1 MHTDAAIRKWTAT
14 KNQELHRCGDGLYI
28 RGFLSGRKLFQVR
41 ISLNHKRR
49 WINIGEYPDKSL
61 SNAREISLAVKR
73 LFKAGELETDK
84 LQAALPRVR
93 SANELEAELGKSV
106 DSNAG
111 RLGIPTFVQAFHD
124 WYDLQLQA
132 NNWRHKASARFPL
145 TAYELHADKHIGN
158 MRMDK
163 ITRPMIRDFMQPLFL
178 SNSETARK
186 LLGYMYK
193 VFEVAYDNGFIDGNP
208 CPRKDSFT
216 VPPKKIQH
224 SSSLHYSRLQE
235 LWEWLD
241 EASFSQV
248 VKIAMRIAVVT
259 THRASV
265 ITNIKWDH
273 LDCDTGKWTVPKAP
287 VGLSEGYM
295 KSGREF
301 SVQLPKGLLE
311 PLSALPKRCE
321 FVFSLDGKK
330 PINAET
336 LRRNFQKF
344 DNITTQGFR
353 NTFKTWCLNNDIDGF
368 LADRYCDHAL
378 KDVDANNRQYDLYA
392 QRAALVERY
401 YDYCKGFEWF
411 IRRSTSLK

>member
-1 MHTDAAIRKWTAT
+1 MQTDTAIRKWTAT
-14 KNQELHRCGDGLYI
+14 KNQEIHRCGDGLYI

-49 WINIGEYPDKSL
+49 WIDIGEYPDKSL

-73 LFKAGELETDK
+73 LLKSGELQTDK
-84 LQAALPRVR
+84 LQAALLRAH
-93 SANELEAELGKSV
+93 SANELEAELSKPV

-111 RLGIPTFVQAFHD
+111 RLGIPTFEQAFRD
-124 WYDLQLQA
+124 WYALQLQA

-163 ITRPMIRDFMQPLFL
+163 ITRPMIREFMQPLFL

-216 VPPKKIQH
+216 VPKRKIQH
-224 SSSLHYSRLQE
+224 SSSLHYSRLPE

-241 EASFSQV
+241 EANFSQV

-265 ITNIKWDH
+265 IANMRWDH
-273 LDCDTGKWTVPKAP
+273 IDCDTGKWTVPEAP
-287 VGLSEGYM
+287 VGLSEGFM
-295 KSGREF
+295 KSGRAF
-301 SVQLPKGLLE
+301 SAKLPKGLLE
-311 PLSALPKRCE
+311 PLSELPKRCE
-321 FVFSLDGKK
+321 FVFSVEGKK

-344 DNITTQGFR
+344 DNITTHGFR
-353 NTFKTWCLNNDIDGF
+353 NTSKTWCLNNDIDGF

-378 KDVDANNRQYDLYA
+378 KGLDANYRRDDLYV
-392 QRAALVERY
+392 QRAALADRY
-401 YDYCKGFEWF
+401 YDYCKGFEWV
-411 IRRSTSLK
+411 IRRNAGSL

>member
-1 MHTDAAIRKWTAT
+1 MQTDTAIRKWTAI
-14 KNQELHRCGDGLYI
+14 KNQEIHRCGDGLYI

-49 WINIGEYPDKSL
+49 WIDIGEYPDKSL

-73 LFKAGELETDK
+73 LLKSGELQTDK
-84 LQAALPRVR
+84 LQAALLRAH
-93 SANELEAELGKSV
+93 SANELEAELSKPV

-111 RLGIPTFVQAFHD
+111 RLGIPTFEQAFRD
-124 WYDLQLQA
+124 WYSLQLQA

-163 ITRPMIRDFMQPLFL
+163 ITRPMIREFMQPLFL

-216 VPPKKIQH
+216 VPKRKIQH
-224 SSSLHYSRLQE
+224 SSSLHYSRLPE

-241 EASFSQV
+241 EANFSQV

-265 ITNIKWDH
+265 IANMRWDH
-273 LDCDTGKWTVPKAP
+273 IDCDTGKWTVPEAP
-287 VGLSEGYM
+287 VGLSEGFM
-295 KSGREF
+295 KSGRAF
-301 SVQLPKGLLE
+301 SAKLPKGLLE
-311 PLSALPKRCE
+311 PLSELPKRCE
-321 FVFSLDGKK
+321 FVFSVDGNK

-344 DNITTQGFR
+344 DNITTHGFR

-378 KDVDANNRQYDLYA
+378 KGLDENYRRDDLYV
-392 QRAALVERY
+392 QRAALADRY
-401 YDYCKGFEWF
+401 YDYCKDFEWV
-411 IRRSTSLK
+411 IRRNAGS